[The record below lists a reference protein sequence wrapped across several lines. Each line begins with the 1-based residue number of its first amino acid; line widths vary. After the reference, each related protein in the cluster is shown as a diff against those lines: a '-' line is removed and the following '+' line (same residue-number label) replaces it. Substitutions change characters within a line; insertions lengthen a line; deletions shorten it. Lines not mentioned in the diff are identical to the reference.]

1 MTRKE
6 TLLTRKYELQNELRI
21 LRGEQP
27 YDLAERTT
35 GWRFHEA
42 VKESREYVLKQ
53 DIENLEK
60 SIEKQKAANERA
72 AATAAYFATPEGAA
86 EKAQLETEKKD
97 AAAAFNAH
105 ENERLSQLNAWI
117 KNFLGEYWSVK
128 FLSDDAVDFSIWDAD
143 KADFV
148 FGQTI
153 EIRCE
158 KHYYFNHNSER
169 FECNVGTTGCF
180 NLEEQIPGDRA
191 RFYIDFGRFLTDGS
205 KLTELKNFMFTF
217 HDEREAIRDRVRNAN
232 ARLDNPL
239 GL

>member
-27 YDLAERTT
+27 YDLAERTS

-72 AATAAYFATPEGAA
+72 AATAAYFATPEGSA
-86 EKAQLETEKKD
+86 EKAQLETEKKE

-105 ENERLSQLNAWI
+105 ENANLASLNGWI
-117 KNFLGEYWSVK
+117 KALLGGYWSVK
-128 FLSDDAVDFSIWDAD
+128 FLSDDSVDFSIWDAD

-158 KHYYFNHNSER
+158 KKYYWNEGRER
-169 FECNVGTTGCF
+169 FECNCGTTGCF
-180 NLEEQIPGDRA
+180 DINAQEVGDRA
-191 RFYIDFGRFLTDGS
+191 RFYIDFGKFLSSDLS
-205 KLTELKNFMFTF
+205 ELKNFMFRF
-217 HDEREAIRDRVRNAN
+217 HEEREAIRDRVRNAN
-232 ARLDNPL
+232 AKLENPL